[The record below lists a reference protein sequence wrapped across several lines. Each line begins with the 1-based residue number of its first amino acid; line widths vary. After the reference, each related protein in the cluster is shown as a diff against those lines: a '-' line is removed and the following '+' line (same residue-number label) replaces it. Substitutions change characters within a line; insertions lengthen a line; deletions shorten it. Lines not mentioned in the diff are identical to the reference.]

1 MLDRVQAFL
10 DRHPSGPRGAR
21 ILVGISGGVDSVVLL
36 HGLCRLGVD
45 CGGAHLNYGLRGADA
60 EADEALVR
68 NLCEKLRVPLWVKR
82 CTRADWPEGTSVQD
96 GARRIRYAFFATLAT
111 DGGFAQ
117 VAVAHHR
124 DDQAETLLLH
134 LFRGSG
140 LEGLAAMPP
149 VRPLEPGSS
158 VMLLRPLLEVSRAE
172 IEAYARREH
181 LTWRTDASNRNPAYR
196 RTIVRETLL
205 PLVEAHFPGAT
216 AHLAGAATR
225 LRGYLETTFAHELR
239 HRWAACASAMPAGG
253 SLLLA
258 PLVAQPPVWQGRLV
272 LEALARWLPAVPRSA
287 AATATVGA
295 LLQAQPGRKVVWP
308 QGIVWRERD
317 RLVFQQPAATP
328 DHLVAMLD
336 PGDQAVIP
344 GGVVSVALM
353 PERPSALDAGAPCR
367 VFADADRL
375 TWPLTLRPW
384 QQGDTFVPLGMQGH
398 KRVSDLLTD
407 RKVPASERAQVYV
420 LCAGSEI
427 VWVVGHRLSQTVRVR
442 PETTRIAVF
451 EWEDDDTGETPYLDA
466 PLPDHLLLP

>member
-10 DRHPSGPRGAR
+10 DRYGSSPPGPR

-36 HGLCRLGVD
+36 HGLCRLGVE
-45 CGGAHLNYGLRGADA
+45 CGGVHVNYGLRGADA
-60 EADEALVR
+60 EGDEAFVR
-68 NLCEKLRVPLWVKR
+68 NLCEQMGVPLQVKR
-82 CTRADWPEGTSVQD
+82 CTKADWPPDTSVQD

-111 DGGFAQ
+111 DGGFDH

-124 DDQAETLLLH
+124 EDQAETLLLH

-149 VRPLEPGSS
+149 ERPLEPGSS
-158 VMLLRPLLEVSRAE
+158 VMLLRPLLDVSRAE
-172 IEAYARREH
+172 IEAYARREG
-181 LTWRTDASNRNPAYR
+181 LAWRTDAGNRNPAYR

-225 LRGYLETTFAHELR
+225 LRGYLETTFADELEG
-239 HRWAACASAMPAGG
+239 RWAACAATTSGG
-253 SLLLA
+253 DSLLLA
-258 PLVAQPPVWQGRLV
+258 PLAAQPPVWQGRLV

-287 AATATVGA
+287 AATAAVGA
-295 LLQAQPGRKVVWP
+295 LLPSQPGRKVVWP

-317 RLVFQQPAATP
+317 RLVFQLPSAPPEGRAIP
-328 DHLVAMLD
+328 LN
-336 PGDQAVIP
+336 PGDQAATP
-344 GGVVSVALM
+344 GGMVSVTLALEH
-353 PERPSALDAGAPCR
+353 PLALDAGAPAR

-384 QQGDTFVPLGMQGH
+384 QQGDTLSPLGMQGH

-420 LCAGSEI
+420 LCSGPEV
-427 VWVVGHRLSQTVRVR
+427 VWVVGHRLSETVRVR
-442 PETTRIAVF
+442 PETTRVAVF
-451 EWEDDDTGETPYLDA
+451 QREDDDTGETPYLESTVYDSP
-466 PLPDHLLLP
+466 PLP

>member
-10 DRHPSGPRGAR
+10 DRYGSAPPGPR
-21 ILVGISGGVDSVVLL
+21 ILVGISGGMDSVVLL
-36 HGLCRLGVD
+36 HALCRLGVE
-45 CGGAHLNYGLRGADA
+45 CGGAHVNYGLRGADA
-60 EADEALVR
+60 EGDETFVR
-68 NLCEKLRVPLWVKR
+68 NLCEQMGVPLQVKR
-82 CTRADWPEGTSVQD
+82 CTKADWPPDTSVQH
-96 GARRIRYAFFATLAT
+96 GARRIRYAFFATLTT
-111 DGGFAQ
+111 DVGFDQ

-124 DDQAETLLLH
+124 EDQAETLLLH

-158 VMLLRPLLEVSRAE
+158 VMLLRPLLEVSRTE
-172 IEAYARREH
+172 IEVYARREG
-181 LTWRTDASNRNPAYR
+181 LVWRTDAGNWNPAYR

-225 LRGYLETTFAHELR
+225 LRGYLEATFADELEG
-239 HRWAACASAMPAGG
+239 RWAATASGGG

-258 PLVAQPPVWQGRLV
+258 PLVAQPAVWQGRLI
-272 LEALARWLPAVPRSA
+272 LEALARWLPAVPRNV
-287 AATATVGA
+287 AATAAVGA
-295 LLQAQPGRKVVWP
+295 LLQSQPGRKVVWP

-317 RLVFQQPAATP
+317 RLVFQIPSAPPEDRVTLLEPGDRAATP
-328 DHLVAMLD
+328 DGM
-336 PGDQAVIP
+336 
-344 GGVVSVALM
+344 VSVTLA
-353 PERPSALDAGAPCR
+353 PEHPLALDAGTPAR

-384 QQGDTFVPLGMQGH
+384 QQGDTLAPLGMQGH

-420 LCAGSEI
+420 LCSGPAV
-427 VWVVGHRLSQTVRVR
+427 VWVVGHRLSETVRVR
-442 PETTRIAVF
+442 PETTRVAVF
-451 EWEDDDTGETPYLDA
+451 QREDDDTGETPYLEPLRSDSP
-466 PLPDHLLLP
+466 PLP